1 MTKTIDKKKKP
12 EKETLTDEL
21 TAVIEEIADTDTEEK
36 EKKTKGEV
44 VTLLED
50 DEFLIG
56 ERKYRLVHDHREAF
70 DPERLGE
77 RYSDIL
83 SRYDYI
89 VADWGY
95 EQLRLKGFFAADNRK
110 AQPEQRID
118 TLEDYLYEYCNFGCA
133 YFVIERIG
141 GKREKTQRQKKRKKV
156 RTQAHIEEKREPVK
170 KDKKK
175 PVIKQ
180 RQDKKNTT
188 SVVKEKTSS
197 FTIRQREE

>member
-1 MTKTIDKKKKP
+1 MTKTVDKKKKP

-44 VTLLED
+44 VILLED

-95 EQLRLKGFFAADNRK
+95 DQLRLKGFFAADNRK

>member
-1 MTKTIDKKKKP
+1 MTKTVDKKKKP

-95 EQLRLKGFFAADNRK
+95 DQLRLKGFFAADNRK

>member
-1 MTKTIDKKKKP
+1 MTKTVDKKKKP

>member
-95 EQLRLKGFFAADNRK
+95 DQLRLKGFFAADNRK